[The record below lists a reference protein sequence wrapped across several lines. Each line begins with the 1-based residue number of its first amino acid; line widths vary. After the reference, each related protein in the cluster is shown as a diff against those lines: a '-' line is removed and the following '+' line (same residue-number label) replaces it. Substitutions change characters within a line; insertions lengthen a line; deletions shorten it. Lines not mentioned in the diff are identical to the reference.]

1 MHANNLIF
9 CRKMIDKATKM
20 QISVGF
26 LDQDL
31 FTSKIFLIILAKLA
45 KQSQMQ

>member
-9 CRKMIDKATKM
+9 CRKMMEKAVEM

-26 LDQDL
+26 LDLDL
-31 FTSKIFLIILAKLA
+31 FIQQIFLSILTKLA